1 MKKIICFTL
10 VLITFFISSCKVNES
25 NNVSSN
31 QSIYKKW
38 VFQKIDGVEIG
49 SNKPI
54 FIEFFKD
61 NKFSGISGCN
71 NMFGNFEI
79 TNQNQIK
86 FSSVASTKRM
96 CNEEDM
102 KIEQQIFDILNST
115 NNFSI
120 SNNTLFLN
128 VGKRSP
134 LASLKEMNDNSIIN
148 KYWKLISLNNKAV
161 EMTETQERE
170 IYFMLKENGVI
181 TGFAGCNDFNG
192 QYELKGQN
200 TIVIKE
206 NLALTMKL
214 CPDANTREDEFII
227 AFKQID
233 NYKLNADTLI
243 IFSKDKKSI
252 ARFEAI
258 YF

>member
-1 MKKIICFTL
+1 MKSIKFFLL
-10 VLITFFISSCKVNES
+10 VLTVFFISSCKVTEN

-38 VFQKIDGVEIG
+38 VFQKMDGIVVEN
-49 SNKPI
+49 NKPV

-61 NKFSGISGCN
+61 NKFSGYSGCN

-79 TNQNQIK
+79 TNHNQIK
-86 FSSVASTKRM
+86 FSSVASTKKM
-96 CNEEDM
+96 CEEKDM
-102 KIEQQIFDILNST
+102 KTEQQIFDILSST

-128 VGKRSP
+128 VDKRVP
-134 LASLKEMNDNSIIN
+134 LAMLTETNDNSIIN
-148 KYWKLISLNNKAV
+148 KYWKLISLNNKNV
-161 EMTETQERE
+161 VMTETQERE
-170 IYFMLKENGVI
+170 IYFTLKENGVI

-192 QYELKGQN
+192 QYELKEQN
-200 TIVIKE
+200 AIVIKE

-214 CPDANTREDEFII
+214 CPDANTREDEFIN
-227 AFKQID
+227 AFKQMGSY
-233 NYKLNADTLI
+233 NLNADTLT
-243 IFSKDKKSI
+243 IFSKEKKSL
-252 ARFEAI
+252 ARFEAV

>member
-1 MKKIICFTL
+1 MKNINYFSL
-10 VLITFFISSCKVNES
+10 VLIAFFISSCKVNES
-25 NNVSSN
+25 NNASSD

-38 VFQKIDGVEIG
+38 LFQKLDGIDI
-49 SNKPI
+49 SNNKPI

-61 NKFSGISGCN
+61 NKFSGFSGCN
-71 NMFGNFEI
+71 NVFGNFEI

-86 FSSVASTKRM
+86 FSSVASTKKM
-96 CNEEDM
+96 CNEESM
-102 KIEQQIFDILNST
+102 KIEQQIFDVLSST

-128 VGKRSP
+128 VGKRAP
-134 LASLKEMNDNSIIN
+134 LASLTIMNDNPIIN
-148 KYWKLISLNNKAV
+148 KYWKLISLNNKKV

-170 IYFMLKENGVI
+170 IYFILKENGVI

-192 QYELKGQN
+192 QYELKEQN
-200 TIVIKE
+200 RVLIKE

-214 CPDANTREDEFII
+214 CPDANTKEDEFINM
-227 AFKQID
+227 FKQID
-233 NYKLNADTLI
+233 NYNLNADTLVV
-243 IFSKDKKSI
+243 FSKEKKSL